1 MTAIA
6 PVLSFTAEE
15 AWQEIPETLRG
26 GEASVF
32 DSSFDAAHLK
42 VDSFR
47 EDLVLWDVL
56 RALRAQVG
64 ANQSGRDFEL
74 AGEIFATRKV
84 FHRLQSL
91 GDNLREA
98 LVVSQLT
105 LSEAEPASF
114 GRRADVA
121 IVSREKGGAEVVTE
135 FARENDGN
143 AELVELKLFGAHG
156 EKCARCWKFR
166 DLGVDP
172 EHPSICSD
180 CAEVVRGLA
189 RAGL

>member
-1 MTAIA
+1 
-6 PVLSFTAEE
+6 
-15 AWQEIPETLRG
+15 
-26 GEASVF
+26 
-32 DSSFDAAHLK
+32 LK
-42 VDSFR
+42 LESFR
-47 EDLVLWDVL
+47 EDLILWDVL

-74 AGEIFATRKV
+74 GGEIFATRKIL
-84 FHRLQSL
+84 HRLQSL

-105 LSEAEPASF
+105 LSEAEPTSF
-114 GRRADVA
+114 GGRADVA
-121 IVSREKGGAEVVTE
+121 LIQREKGGADVVSG
-135 FARENDGN
+135 FARENDGS
-143 AELVELKLFGAHG
+143 AELVDLKLFGAHG

-172 EHPSICSD
+172 EHPAICAD

-189 RAGL
+189 GAGL